1 MIKYEIDREDLKHV
15 RKALKGIEEGTET
28 AIMRA
33 VNSTAKEARRKL
45 LEGVKKSYT
54 GKVGGFN
61 SRMKIRRA
69 TRSRLYAE
77 ITSKGRPLTL
87 KRFKT
92 SSRKGSG
99 TQADVT
105 KSGLKPLISTGGK
118 AGIKAS
124 VRKVVDKF
132 KGRRRA
138 SSDYQIKA
146 FKAKGGLIMQRK
158 TSDRYP
164 VKVLRSV
171 SAPKMLE
178 SVYKGSKNI
187 RQELQPVVHETLH
200 EEMQKEID
208 KLLNTHQ

>member
-1 MIKYEIDREDLKHV
+1 MIKYEIDREDLRHV
-15 RKALKGIEEGTET
+15 QKALKGIEKGSRT

-33 VNSTAKEARRKL
+33 VNNTAKKARKKL
-45 LEGVKKSYT
+45 LEGVNKSYT
-54 GKVGGFN
+54 VKAGGFN
-61 SRMKIRRA
+61 SRIKIRNA

-92 SSRKGSG
+92 STRKGSG
-99 TQADVT
+99 TKADVV
-105 KSGLKPLISTGGK
+105 KSGLKPLVSTGGK

-124 VRKVVDKF
+124 VRKVADKL

-138 SSDYQIKA
+138 SSGYQIKA
-146 FKAKGGLIMQRK
+146 FKAKSGLIMQRK

-164 VKVLRSV
+164 LKVLRSV

-178 SVYKGSKNI
+178 SVYKGNKNI
-187 RQELQPVVHETLH
+187 KQELRPVVQETLH
-200 EEMQKEID
+200 EEIQKEID
-208 KLLNTHQ
+208 KLLNT

>member
-1 MIKYEIDREDLKHV
+1 MIRYEIDREDLRHV
-15 RKALKGIEEGTET
+15 QKALKGIEQGSET
-28 AIMRA
+28 AIMKA
-33 VNSTAKEARRKL
+33 VNSTAKKARKKL

-54 GKVGGFN
+54 VKAGGFN
-61 SRMKIRRA
+61 SRMRIRND

-77 ITSKGRPLTL
+77 INSKGRTLTL

-92 SSRKGSG
+92 STRKDSG
-99 TQADVT
+99 TKADVT
-105 KSGLKPLISTGGK
+105 KSGLKPLVGTGGR

-124 VRKVVDKF
+124 VRKVVDKV
-132 KGRRRA
+132 KGRKRA

-171 SAPKMLE
+171 SAPKMFE

-187 RQELQPVVHETLH
+187 KQELQPVVQETLH
-200 EEMQKEID
+200 EEIQKQIAE
-208 KLLNTHQ
+208 LLNTQ

>member
-1 MIKYEIDREDLKHV
+1 MIKYKIDRKNLRHV
-15 RKALKGIEEGTET
+15 QKALKSIEKGSET

-33 VNSTAKEARRKL
+33 VNNTAKKARKKL
-45 LEGVKKSYT
+45 LEGVNKSYT
-54 GKVGGFN
+54 VKAGGFN
-61 SRMKIRRA
+61 SRIKIRRA

-92 SSRKGSG
+92 STRKGNG
-99 TQADVT
+99 TEADVT
-105 KSGLKPLISTGGK
+105 KSGLKPLVSTGGK
-118 AGIKAS
+118 AGIKAN
-124 VRKVVDKF
+124 VRKAVDRF
-132 KGRRRA
+132 KGRKRA
-138 SSDYQIKA
+138 SSNYQIKA

-164 VKVLRSV
+164 LKVLRSV

-187 RQELQPVVHETLH
+187 KQELRPVVQETLH
-200 EEMQKEID
+200 EEIQKEID
-208 KLLNTHQ
+208 KLLNT

>member
-1 MIKYEIDREDLKHV
+1 MIKYEIDKDDLRHV
-15 RKALKGIEEGTET
+15 QKALKGIEKGSET

-33 VNSTAKEARRKL
+33 VNNTAKKARKKL
-45 LEGVKKSYT
+45 LEGVNKSYT
-54 GKVGGFN
+54 VKAGGFN
-61 SRMKIRRA
+61 SRIKIRNA

-92 SSRKGSG
+92 STRKDSG
-99 TQADVT
+99 TKADVT

-132 KGRRRA
+132 KGRKRA
-138 SSDYQIKA
+138 SSNYQIKA

-187 RQELQPVVHETLH
+187 KQELRPVVQETLH
-200 EEMQKEID
+200 EEIQKEID
-208 KLLNTHQ
+208 KLLNAQ